1 MTPVTEISETKSQH
15 MSAWPRH
22 GPVIK
27 SSNMSMTSP
36 VTPVELKVMAQF
48 PWRLTEWKRERA
60 NRKAKA
66 RTKASLVVSGQAVGF
81 MDVVEAVDAQTKERA
96 KESQKENPKERKVVP
111 RKVAP
116 KERRLAEEK
125 LHTVNVQIVW
135 NLAIGPRIARTWSI
149 KLQANKNRLLQVHL
163 PLLLSRQPKLQAIQ
177 L

>member
-1 MTPVTEISETKSQH
+1 
-15 MSAWPRH
+15 
-22 GPVIK
+22 
-27 SSNMSMTSP
+27 MTSP

-81 MDVVEAVDAQTKERA
+81 MDVVEAVDAQTKEKV
-96 KESQKENPKERKVVP
+96 KENQKANPKERKVVP

-149 KLQANKNRLLQVHL
+149 KLQANKNQLLQVHL

>member
-1 MTPVTEISETKSQH
+1 MEVD
-15 MSAWPRH
+15 R
-22 GPVIK
+22 
-27 SSNMSMTSP
+27 
-36 VTPVELKVMAQF
+36 VEKGKGQQKAQ
-48 PWRLTEWKRERA
+48 
-60 NRKAKA
+60 A
-66 RTKASLVVSGQAVGF
+66 RTKVLLVVSGRAVGF
-81 MDVVEAVDAQTKERA
+81 MDVVEAVGAQTKEKA
-96 KESQKENPKERKVVP
+96 KENPKGRKVVI

-149 KLQANKNRLLQVHL
+149 KLQANKNQLLQVHL